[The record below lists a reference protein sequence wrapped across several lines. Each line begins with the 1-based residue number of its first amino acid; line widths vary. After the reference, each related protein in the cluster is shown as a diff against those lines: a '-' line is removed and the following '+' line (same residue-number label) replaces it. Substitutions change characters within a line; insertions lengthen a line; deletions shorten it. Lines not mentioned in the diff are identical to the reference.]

1 MGLFSNNKDNYYSLL
16 NMKEERIWELERRL
30 KDAEIEKFAEIQNQ
44 AYLEKDIKKLLDI
57 IINHRE
63 MTEEEKDH
71 FAEEYQEYFVKNIVR
86 KSLDSKEK

>member
-1 MGLFSNNKDNYYSLL
+1 MSLFSSNNTCSWDLYLDTQRKLDEANLTLL
-16 NMKEERIWELERRL
+16 ENHSDKFEFAIKEGKLR
-30 KDAEIEKFAEIQNQ
+30 
-44 AYLEKDIKKLLDI
+44 KDIKTLLDI